1 MEEII
6 QEALT
11 KGVEMHKAGQLDLAK
26 QLYASVIQS
35 EPRQADA
42 NHNLGVIEID
52 TGNIKEAIPLLKIA
66 LEENPENAQY
76 WISSIDA
83 LIHLE
88 EFDDARRML
97 DQAKE
102 RGAQGQEFEG
112 GGILSDVMNWFFSP
126 EGAEERAR
134 LAAWNNRFG
143 PQGGGAGPAGPT
155 PRRQN
160 PTLKSSRQ
168 TGRRRRS
175 RRGAPR
181 RRWGF

>member
-1 MEEII
+1 MEDIV

-83 LIHLE
+83 LIRLE

-102 RGAQGQEFEG
+102 RGAQGQEFDQLKQTLDELNP
-112 GGILSDVMNWFFSP
+112 IVADKDADNSFNDPVDKVSENQEPPQDQLQPLHRV
-126 EGAEERAR
+126 
-134 LAAWNNRFG
+134 LA
-143 PQGGGAGPAGPT
+143 Q
-155 PRRQN
+155 
-160 PTLKSSRQ
+160 
-168 TGRRRRS
+168 
-175 RRGAPR
+175 APCQL
-181 RRWGF
+181 W